1 MTDGVSQ
8 EPERNEQHPLR
19 KKADEIG
26 ALFVERAQK
35 FRNASLFAKI
45 ALISIGSALAAIAQF
60 TQFPATG
67 PTGWQ
72 VAGIGASLIVAVG
85 GIFVWITE
93 QDAPKELSIAHAA
106 VERARE
112 ALAGYEELYQL
123 TDEMDRLVYLVQATN
138 LMRGVIER
146 AAGSGLDEDKL
157 SALVLKACDRSL
169 PIAMGF
175 QQPDQWTVGIYKA
188 VPIDDGRHEL
198 VCIASK
204 RAIECDLSEARRWRE
219 GTGIAGVCFSINDEV
234 VIPDLQA
241 QGVRA
246 VFGSAANEVRQYDA
260 ERYRSMVA
268 VPINV
273 GKDSQ
278 PWGVVAAT
286 NDRVDHFSTA
296 GSDGLSNH
304 EGARS
309 LAGMV
314 ALGVALCRIGMN
326 QKRVEGFPTSK

>member
-1 MTDGVSQ
+1 VTEEITQTSAGDS
-8 EPERNEQHPLR
+8 QHPLR
-19 KKADEIG
+19 KKADEIA
-26 ALFVERAQK
+26 ALFVSRAER

-45 ALISIGSALAAIAQF
+45 ALVSIGSALAAIAQF
-60 TQFPATG
+60 TQFPPGG

-93 QDAPKELSIAHAA
+93 QDAPKELSVAHAA
-106 VERARE
+106 VEKARE

-157 SALVLKACDRSL
+157 AALILKACDRSL

-175 QQPDQWTVGIYKA
+175 QQADQWTIGIYKA
-188 VPIDDGRHEL
+188 VPLKDGRHEL
-198 VCIASK
+198 ACIASK
-204 RAIECDLSEARRWRE
+204 RAIECDISEARRWRE

-241 QGVRA
+241 QGVRS
-246 VFGSAANEVRQYDA
+246 VFGSSANEVRQYDT

-268 VPINV
+268 APINV
-273 GKDSQ
+273 GKDDH
-278 PWGVVAAT
+278 PWGVIAAT
-286 NDRVDHFSTA
+286 NDRIDHFTA
-296 GSDGLSNH
+296 TALNGLSNH

-314 ALGVALCRIGMN
+314 ALGVALSRIGMN
-326 QKRVEGFPTSK
+326 QPAAEGFPTSK

>member
-1 MTDGVSQ
+1 MAESETSTDETSQ
-8 EPERNEQHPLR
+8 QHPLR

-26 ALFVERAQK
+26 SIFAERAEK

-60 TQFPATG
+60 TQFPPQG

-93 QDAPKELSIAHAA
+93 QDAPKELSIAHSA
-106 VERARE
+106 VEKARE

-146 AAGSGLDEDKL
+146 AAGAGLPEDKVA
-157 SALVLKACDRSL
+157 ALILKACDRSL

-175 QQPDQWTVGIYKA
+175 QQADQWTIGIYKA
-188 VPIDDGRHEL
+188 SALQDGRHEL
-198 VCIASK
+198 ICIASK
-204 RAIECDLSEARRWRE
+204 RAIECDVSEARRWRE

-241 QGVRA
+241 QGVRS
-246 VFGSAANEVRQYDA
+246 VFGSAANEVRQYDT

-273 GKDSQ
+273 GKDAQ
-278 PWGVVAAT
+278 PWGVIAAT
-286 NDRVDHFSTA
+286 NDRVDHFTA
-296 GSDGLSNH
+296 TATDGLSNH

-314 ALGVALCRIGMN
+314 ALGVAIARIEMN
-326 QKRVEGFPTSK
+326 QSSAGGFPTQE